1 MTLADILHIQINE
14 EGRNIAHEHHH
25 IFLLGLLILKESVE
39 QGIFLLMCN
48 INILSLIQ
56 LVGLFYLVYNFKLN
70 LGYYMLSI
78 GFTYSR
84 ARINFVIMS
93 SMLYSNFFVLFI
105 FIFKLY
111 LILYLKNDKI
121 INLN

>member
-14 EGRNIAHEHHH
+14 EGRNIAHEHRH
-25 IFLLGLLILKESVE
+25 IFLLELLILKESVE

-70 LGYYMLSI
+70 LGY
-78 GFTYSR
+78 
-84 ARINFVIMS
+84 
-93 SMLYSNFFVLFI
+93 
-105 FIFKLY
+105 
-111 LILYLKNDKI
+111 
-121 INLN
+121 